1 MSALQFEGIASHDAI
16 VEIAA
21 VQTVIATSFMKIA
34 NDIRLLG
41 SGPRAGEIAPFP
53 LHVTHALP
61 TPCPSRPSHSMSLTP
76 FPLHVPHALP
86 TPCPSRP
93 SHSMSLTPFPLH
105 VPHALP
111 TPCPSRPS
119 PSMSITPFPLHIP
132 ALFQF
137 HVFPTL
143 LLQVS
148 ANSFFL
154 LMSPV
159 PRSCRARST
168 PPRPRR

>member
-93 SHSMSLTPFPLH
+93 SHSMS
-105 VPHALP
+105 
-111 TPCPSRPS
+111 
-119 PSMSITPFPLHIP
+119 ITPFPLHIP